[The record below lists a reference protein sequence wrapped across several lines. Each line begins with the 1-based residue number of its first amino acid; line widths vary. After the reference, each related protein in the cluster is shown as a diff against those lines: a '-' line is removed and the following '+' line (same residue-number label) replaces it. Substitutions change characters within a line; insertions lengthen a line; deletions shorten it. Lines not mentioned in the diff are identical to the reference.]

1 MAVKDIESLT
11 IDDIKPITVSFKKN
25 EDELALYKWILNH
38 SGYSG
43 FIKDI
48 LRKEMNSETKETI
61 GVEDTINKNSLIELD
76 F

>member
-25 EDELALYKWILNH
+25 EDELNLYKWILNH
-38 SGYSG
+38 SNYSG

-48 LRKEMNSETKETI
+48 LRREMNGETKETI
-61 GVEDTINKNSLIELD
+61 RVEDTVNRNNLIELD

>member
-1 MAVKDIESLT
+1 MAVKDIQSLT

-25 EDELALYKWILNH
+25 EDELTLYKWILKH

-48 LRKEMNSETKETI
+48 LKKEMNSVNKEIVSPENT
-61 GVEDTINKNSLIELD
+61 VNRNSLIELD

>member
-1 MAVKDIESLT
+1 MAVKDIDFLT
-11 IDDIKPITVSFKKN
+11 IDDMKPITVSFKKN
-25 EDELALYKWILNH
+25 EDELVLYKWILKH

-48 LRKEMNSETKETI
+48 LKREMNGETKEF
-61 GVEDTINKNSLIELD
+61 VCEKEENKSNNLIELD

>member
-1 MAVKDIESLT
+1 MAVKDIDFLT
-11 IDDIKPITVSFKKN
+11 IDDMKPITISFKKN
-25 EDELALYKWILNH
+25 EDELVLYKWILKH

-48 LRKEMNSETKETI
+48 LKGEMNGETKESVSVK
-61 GVEDTINKNSLIELD
+61 VENKSDNLIELD

>member
-1 MAVKDIESLT
+1 MEVKDIDSLT
-11 IDDIKPITVSFKKN
+11 IDDMKPITVSFKKN
-25 EDELALYKWILNH
+25 EDELTLYKWILNH

-48 LRKEMNSETKETI
+48 LRKEMNGDTKEIFNTKTEN
-61 GVEDTINKNSLIELD
+61 VSNSLIELD

>member
-1 MAVKDIESLT
+1 MAVKDIDSLT
-11 IDDIKPITVSFKKN
+11 IDDMKPITVSFKKN
-25 EDELALYKWILNH
+25 EDELTLYKWILNH

-48 LRKEMNSETKETI
+48 LRKEMNGDTKEIFNTKTEN
-61 GVEDTINKNSLIELD
+61 VSNSLIELD